1 MFVGFTGNDRERA
14 SEIFEEVVSKL
25 NPALK
30 GPVLLVAAASGM
42 KRNDRSCQ
50 SGEKFQS
57 TMSIF
62 AGRIKSR
69 CKVGNWQTE
78 FFDWLRQLESG
89 MGAIRDLGW
98 SPHNF
103 SGAAA
108 SQIVF
113 EN

>member
-1 MFVGFTGNDRERA
+1 MFVVFTGNDRERA

-42 KRNDRSCQ
+42 KRNDRSRQ
-50 SGEKFQS
+50 SGDKFQS

-69 CKVGNWQTE
+69 CKVGHRQTE
-78 FFDWLRQLESG
+78 LFDWLRQLESG
-89 MGAIRDLGW
+89 VGANRDPG
-98 SPHNF
+98 SFPHNTF
-103 SGAAA
+103 GDAA
-108 SQIVF
+108 SPLVV
-113 EN
+113 